1 MHVSLQKGNSA
12 RSRKMKR
19 ASEGLIEQR
28 YVASKLGEVGETD
41 TAAAIYS
48 YLTDY
53 CGNKEVI

>member
-1 MHVSLQKGNSA
+1 
-12 RSRKMKR
+12 MKR
-19 ASEGLIEQR
+19 ASESLIEQR

-41 TAAAIYS
+41 PATAIYS